1 MKFSEIILEN
11 RVDDFKNSY
20 GRKFTQEQMT
30 KILDVIPQKF
40 LMWVGKS
47 FDTVNFGENFPL
59 LVDAIT
65 NFEKISSNLPQP
77 DINEYKNAGQLI
89 QALKD
94 YENKPRRQVKKVEGG
109 NVVYEDP
116 RFFVVNPQTHES
128 SCYYGKGTKW
138 CTAAD
143 SNYQFNKYNEDG
155 KLFYIL
161 DKIKAT
167 NDPLYKIAILQKFN
181 GDKSFYNAVDET
193 IKSLSETL
201 GDGEYKKISEAI
213 DSYMEEE
220 YATQLKVFRD
230 KEEAKKERE
239 RQERLR
245 IKKIQHERQEE
256 AQERR
261 QNNEW
266 ELGPNC
272 PNEGLLAHALLNYL
286 VDNGD
291 VEVLTNED
299 RAEIDSMQNEI
310 DELQSQ
316 YDNGENVERGL
327 LDQIESLEEEIESL
341 KEDKVDVYN
350 IIPTGSHYNLAEF
363 ELIDSRVDGNRYA
376 AGFEGDMD
384 TSCYEYVEGLIDD
397 IGYAGFR
404 EGFAQSYIDE
414 DAVADRAYEIYND
427 DVYDNPDSYFND
439 EDRQLSDEQ
448 NEKIDILKMRI
459 EQAENTISSLEEHY
473 GSDDDSDI
481 DDKIDELKER
491 IDEYNDEINEI
502 EENPEG
508 DFPDALMEKK
518 VDDLVAEVKRDPQH
532 FMDDFGLEWED
543 YIDKDDFIQG
553 VIDADGYGGCIGSY
567 DGSVD
572 EVTVQGDLIYVI
584 RID

>member
-11 RVDDFKNSY
+11 RIDDLKNSY
-20 GRKFTQEQMT
+20 GKKFTQEQMS
-30 KILDVIPQKF
+30 KILDEIPQKF

-47 FDTVNFGENFPL
+47 FDTVNFEQNFPL
-59 LVDAIT
+59 LVDAIKT
-65 NFEKISSNLPQP
+65 FERISSNLPQP

-89 QALKD
+89 QSLKD
-94 YENKPRRQVKKVEGG
+94 YHNKQRREVKKVEGG

-116 RFFVVNPQTHES
+116 RFFVVNPQTHQA

-143 SNYQFNKYNEDG
+143 SDYQFIKYNEDG

-161 DKIKAT
+161 DKTKAT

-181 GDKSFYNAVDET
+181 GDKSVYDAVDEVA
-193 IKSLSETL
+193 KNLPETL
-201 GDGEYKKISEAI
+201 GLVEYQKISDAI
-213 DSYMEEE
+213 NSYMEEE
-220 YATQLKVFRD
+220 YAEQLKVFRD

-256 AQERR
+256 SQERR

-286 VDNGD
+286 VDTGD

-299 RAEIDSMQNEI
+299 RVEIDSIQNQI
-310 DELQSQ
+310 DELQGQ
-316 YDNGENVERGL
+316 YDNSDEVESGL

-350 IIPTGSHYNLAEF
+350 IIPTGSHYNLTEF
-363 ELIDSRVDGNRYA
+363 ELIDSSVDGRRYA

-384 TSCYEYVEGLIDD
+384 SSCYEYVEGLIDD
-397 IGYAGFR
+397 IGYSGFR

-414 DAVADRAYEIYND
+414 EAVADRAHEIYND
-427 DVYDNPDSYFND
+427 DVYENPDSYFND

-448 NEKIDILKMRI
+448 DEKIEILKMRI
-459 EQAENTISSLEEHY
+459 EQAEKTISSLEEHY

-481 DDKIDELKER
+481 DEKIEELNER
-491 IDEYNDEINEI
+491 IEEYNDEITEI

-508 DFPDALMEKK
+508 EFPDDIMDEK
-518 VDDLVAEVKRDPQH
+518 VDELVNEVKRDPQQ

-572 EVTVQGDLIYVI
+572 EVRIQNDLIYVI

>member
-1 MKFSEIILEN
+1 MKFSEIILES
-11 RVDDFKNSY
+11 RVDDFKSSY
-20 GRKFTQEQMT
+20 GRKFTQEQMS
-30 KILDVIPQKF
+30 KILDAIPQKF

-47 FDTVNFGENFPL
+47 FDTVNFEENFPL
-59 LVDAIT
+59 LIDAIHK
-65 NFEKISSNLPQP
+65 FEKISSNLPQP

-94 YENKPRRQVKKVEGG
+94 YENKPRRQIKKVEGG
-109 NVVYEDP
+109 NVVYEDS

-161 DKIKAT
+161 DKTKAT

-193 IKSLSETL
+193 IKSLSEIL
-201 GDGEYKKISEAI
+201 GEGEYKKMSDAI

-220 YATQLKVFRD
+220 YDTQLKIFRD
-230 KEEAKKERE
+230 KEEARKERE

-245 IKKIQHERQEE
+245 IKKIQHKRQEE

-299 RAEIDSMQNEI
+299 RVEIDSLQNQI
-310 DELQSQ
+310 DELQRQ
-316 YDNGENVERGL
+316 YDNGEDVDGNL
-327 LDQIESLEEEIESL
+327 LEEIESLEEEIESL

-363 ELIDSRVDGNRYA
+363 ELIDSPVDGNRYA

-397 IGYAGFR
+397 IGYTGFR
-404 EGFAQSYIDE
+404 EGFAQSYIDD
-414 DAVADRAYEIYND
+414 DAVAQRAYEIYND
-427 DVYDNPDSYFND
+427 DVYENPDSYLND
-439 EDRQLSDEQ
+439 EDRQLSNEQ

-481 DDKIDELKER
+481 DEKIDELKER
-491 IDEYNDEINEI
+491 IDEYNDEITEI
-502 EENPEG
+502 EDNPEG
-508 DFPDALMEKK
+508 EFPDALMEKK
-518 VDDLVAEVKRDPQH
+518 VDDLVNEVKRNPQY
-532 FMDDFGLEWED
+532 FMDDFGLNWED

>member
-20 GRKFTQEQMT
+20 GRKFTQEQIT
-30 KILDVIPQKF
+30 KILDTIPQKF

-47 FDTVNFGENFPL
+47 FDTVNFDENFPL
-59 LVDAIT
+59 LVDAI
-65 NFEKISSNLPQP
+65 NKFEKISTNLPQP

-94 YENKPRRQVKKVEGG
+94 YENKPRRQIKKVEGG

-116 RFFVVNPQTHES
+116 RFFVVNPQTHEA
-128 SCYYGKGTKW
+128 SCYYGRGTKW

-143 SNYQFNKYNEDG
+143 SDYQFKRYNEDG

-161 DKIKAT
+161 DKTKKT
-167 NDPLYKIAILQKFN
+167 DDPLYKIAILQKFN
-181 GDKSFYNAVDET
+181 DDKSSYNAVDET
-193 IKSLSETL
+193 IKSLPETL
-201 GDGEYKKISEAI
+201 GSVEYNKISDAI
-213 DSYMEEE
+213 NSYMEEE
-220 YATQLKVFRD
+220 YASQLKVFRD
-230 KEEAKKERE
+230 QEEAKKERE
-239 RQERLR
+239 RQDKLRL
-245 IKKIQHERQEE
+245 KKLKHGRQEE
-256 AQERR
+256 SQERR

-272 PNEGLLAHALLNYL
+272 PNEGLLAHAVLNYL
-286 VDNGD
+286 VDNGE

-299 RAEIDSMQNEI
+299 RAEIDSIQNQI
-310 DELQSQ
+310 DELQRQ
-316 YDNGENVERGL
+316 YDNGEDVDRGL

-350 IIPTGSHYNLAEF
+350 IIPTGEHYSLAEF
-363 ELIDSRVDGNRYA
+363 ELIDSPVDGNRYA

-384 TSCYEYVEGLIDD
+384 RSCYDYVESLIDD
-397 IGYAGFR
+397 IGYEGFS

-414 DAVADRAYEIYND
+414 EAVAHRAYEIYNE
-427 DVYDNPDSYFND
+427 DVYQNPDSYFND

-448 NEKIDILKMRI
+448 VEKIDILKMRI
-459 EQAENTISSLEEHY
+459 EQAEKTISSLEDHY

-481 DDKIDELKER
+481 DEKIEELNER
-491 IDEYNDEINEI
+491 IEEYNDEITEI

-508 DFPDALMEKK
+508 EFPEDLMDEK
-518 VDDLVAEVKRDPQH
+518 VDDLVNDVKRDPQY
-532 FMDDFGLEWED
+532 FMNDFGLDWQD

-567 DGSVD
+567 DGNVD
-572 EVTVQGDLIYVI
+572 EVRIQNDLIYVI